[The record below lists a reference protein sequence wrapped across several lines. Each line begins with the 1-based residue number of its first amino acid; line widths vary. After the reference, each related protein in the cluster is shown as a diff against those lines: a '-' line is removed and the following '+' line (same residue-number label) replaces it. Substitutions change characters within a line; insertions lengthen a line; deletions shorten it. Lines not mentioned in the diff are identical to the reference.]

1 MSQSTPVISQPAVV
15 LHSVPEHERTVVHE
29 PLHPLAE
36 PAALAGARDPLTG
49 CLQRSH
55 LAELGARLQGD
66 GAAAVGAIVIRLEGE
81 GSAGDDRGVPDDV
94 LRDALR
100 VQTARFLMRHVR
112 GTEPVVRL
120 GDDAFL
126 VVLPGAGPGDTDRV
140 ARRVQ
145 LLAFNKAPGAL
156 SLGWASRQGGES
168 LDALVARAGTARVP
182 VPQGGRGEERRR
194 GGS

>member
-1 MSQSTPVISQPAVV
+1 MSQFTPVVPQPAIV
-15 LHSVPEHERTVVHE
+15 LHSVPAHERTVVRGS
-29 PLHPLAE
+29 PHPLAVPE
-36 PAALAGARDPLTG
+36 AFTGDRDPLTG
-49 CLQRSH
+49 CLTGSH
-55 LAELGARLQGD
+55 LAQLGARLARAG
-66 GAAAVGAIVIRLEGE
+66 GAPVGAIVILLEGE
-81 GSAGDDRGVPDDV
+81 GSAGDDRGVPDAV

-112 GTEPVVRL
+112 GTEPLLRT

-126 VVLPGAGPGDTDRV
+126 VLVPGAGPRDTERV

-156 SLGWASRQGGES
+156 SLGWASRQGEES
-168 LDALVARAGTARVP
+168 LDALVARAREARVP

-194 GGS
+194 S